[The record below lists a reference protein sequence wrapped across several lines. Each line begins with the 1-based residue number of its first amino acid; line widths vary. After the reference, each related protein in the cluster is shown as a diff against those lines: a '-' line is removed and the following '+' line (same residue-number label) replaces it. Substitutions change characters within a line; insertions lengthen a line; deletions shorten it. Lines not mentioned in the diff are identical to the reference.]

1 MVEQG
6 IQMAIQSSAVYHRM
20 QRVFTLFEIVGITLQ
35 KALEGQLAPIQS
47 ISGTK
52 GMIEYIIC
60 QDEDKID
67 ILDSILAKNISFV
80 DEKKALH
87 AL

>member
-20 QRVFTLFEIVGITLQ
+20 QRVFTLSEVGKLKGQTVHEMVGITLQ

-52 GMIEYIIC
+52 GMIEYII
-60 QDEDKID
+60 
-67 ILDSILAKNISFV
+67 LSG
-80 DEKKALH
+80 
-87 AL
+87 